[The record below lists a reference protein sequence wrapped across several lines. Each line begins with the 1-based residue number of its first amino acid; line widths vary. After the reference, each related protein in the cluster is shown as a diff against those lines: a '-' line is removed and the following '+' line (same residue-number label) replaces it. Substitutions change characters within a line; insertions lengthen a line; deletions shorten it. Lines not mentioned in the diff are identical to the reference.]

1 MQERELHG
9 IAADKSL
16 LALARHEA
24 GHLLMLW
31 LLDRYAVVCIITD
44 EGGLTK
50 VDCNKKTSAWNSD
63 VSVHSEPLTG
73 SGMPI

>member
-16 LALARHEA
+16 LALASHEA

-31 LLDRYAVVCIITD
+31 LLDRYAIACGIA
-44 EGGLTK
+44 EGFSIDTRVMQK
-50 VDCNKKTSAWNSD
+50 
-63 VSVHSEPLTG
+63 
-73 SGMPI
+73 